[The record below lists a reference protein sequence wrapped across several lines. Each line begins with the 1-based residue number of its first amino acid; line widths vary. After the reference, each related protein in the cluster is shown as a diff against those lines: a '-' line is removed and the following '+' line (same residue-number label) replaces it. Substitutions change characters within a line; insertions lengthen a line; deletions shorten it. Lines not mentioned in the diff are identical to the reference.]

1 MKTLENPRLT
11 LEPRAALSVRALRL
25 FLTADASQG
34 QSRPRAGCCFI
45 MDLMK
50 ASVPNVTPKK
60 RGGRRAEFTQ
70 AQVERALA
78 AAGGLVTS
86 TAKRLGCAPK
96 TVYRYI
102 ERFPALRHVLAEA
115 RESSVDLAESKLIE
129 AIKND
134 NLTAIIFF
142 LKTQGKS
149 RGYSERSEPDLTT
162 NGEPFKFTIKINGKT
177 HNGGE

>member
-1 MKTLENPRLT
+1 MP
-11 LEPRAALSVRALRL
+11 
-25 FLTADASQG
+25 
-34 QSRPRAGCCFI
+34 
-45 MDLMK
+45 
-50 ASVPNVTPKK
+50 ASVPNVPLKK

-70 AQVERALA
+70 AQVARALT

-102 ERFPALRHVLAEA
+102 ERFPALKHVLTEA
-115 RESSVDLAESKLIE
+115 RESTMDLAESKLIE
-129 AIKND
+129 AIKNG

-149 RGYSERSEPDLTT
+149 RGYTERSGHDFTASGMPSR
-162 NGEPFKFTIKINGKT
+162 FTIKING
-177 HNGGE
+177 GGNADEGG